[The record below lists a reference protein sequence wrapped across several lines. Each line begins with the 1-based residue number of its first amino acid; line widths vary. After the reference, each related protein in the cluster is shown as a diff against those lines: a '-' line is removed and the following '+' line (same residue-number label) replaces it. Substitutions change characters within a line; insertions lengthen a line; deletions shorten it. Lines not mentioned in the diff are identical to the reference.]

1 MQSKSTTK
9 IIIDK
14 LKLDVLFRLNV
25 SDSDIVK
32 KLKGENVV
40 TSDPIVNDLLDSLI
54 DTKTFSNWGGNH
66 NPTGKNQ
73 YTKSGQ
79 DGQVDH
85 QVDLQVDRSRSGQD
99 ADKDIDN
106 INNKNINNNNISTT
120 RVNNQSRSNLVNS
133 GQIGQIGQKN
143 QNIQNNQKN
152 QIDNQIE
159 KTRIHNALEIF
170 GNSFKATDAVVGV
183 FDKPDGTTHEGI
195 RIKNP
200 RLMAFIRQRFDS
212 NVLSKVSDWAIDHN
226 QRGHTYNATSLL
238 KLLCKFQS
246 NVEPTINFN
255 SVQAEYL
262 TFEYKQPQ
270 K

>member
-40 TSDPIVNDLLDSLI
+40 TSDPVVNDLLDSLI

-85 QVDLQVDRSRSGQD
+85 QVDHQVDRSRLGQD

-120 RVNNQSRSNLVNS
+120 HV
-133 GQIGQIGQKN
+133 
-143 QNIQNNQKN
+143 
-152 QIDNQIE
+152 
-159 KTRIHNALEIF
+159 HNALEVF

-200 RLMAFIRQRFDS
+200 RLMAFVRQRFDKS
-212 NVLSKVSDWAIDHN
+212 VLSKVSDWAIDHN

-255 SVQAEYL
+255 SVQSEFL

>member
-1 MQSKSTTK
+1 MTKNKATFQPTVRPDWAGAMDYISESEQVKIFQAILMFPSVDLIESAFWQKTIKPDLEQQYKTFIESCQKKAIGIRKRWENEKSIDMNTNVIDNYTNV
-9 IIIDK
+9 IDK
-14 LKLDVLFRLNV
+14 DSPLKNK
-25 SDSDIVK
+25 IK
-32 KLKGENVV
+32 
-40 TSDPIVNDLLDSLI
+40 
-54 DTKTFSNWGGNH
+54 
-66 NPTGKNQ
+66 
-73 YTKSGQ
+73 
-79 DGQVDH
+79 
-85 QVDLQVDRSRSGQD
+85 
-99 ADKDIDN
+99 
-106 INNKNINNNNISTT
+106 NKNNVEEEDNNISTT
-120 RVNNQSRSNLVNS
+120 RINN
-133 GQIGQIGQKN
+133 
-143 QNIQNNQKN
+143 QNNQKN

-159 KTRIHNALEIF
+159 KTRIHNALEVF
-170 GNSFKATDAVVGV
+170 GNSFKATDAVVDI
-183 FDKPDGTTHEGI
+183 FDRPDGTTREGI

-200 RLMAFIRQRFDS
+200 RLMAFVRQRFDS

>member
-1 MQSKSTTK
+1 MQSKLTTK

-25 SDSDIVK
+25 SGDLILK
-32 KLKGENVV
+32 RIKGEEIQ
-40 TSDPIVNDLLDSLI
+40 TDDPIVNDLLDSLI
-54 DTKTFSNWGGNH
+54 DVKTFDNWGGAREGAGRKPLKTNE
-66 NPTGKNQ
+66 NNQ
-73 YTKSGQ
+73 LENQ
-79 DGQVDH
+79 DEKIKMIK
-85 QVDLQVDRSRSGQD
+85 SRSNQD

-106 INNKNINNNNISTT
+106 INNKNINNNISTT
-120 RVNNQSRSNLVNS
+120 RV
-133 GQIGQIGQKN
+133 I
-143 QNIQNNQKN
+143 KN

-159 KTRIHNALEIF
+159 KTRVHNALEVF
-170 GNSFKATDAVVGV
+170 GNSFKASDAIVGV

-200 RLMAFIRQRFDS
+200 RLMAFVRQRFDKA
-212 NVLSKVSDWAIDHN
+212 VLSKVSDWAIDHN

-255 SVQAEYL
+255 NVQAEFL
-262 TFEYKQPQ
+262 SFEYKQPQ

>member
-1 MQSKSTTK
+1 MDRKKGGIMQSKLTTK

-25 SDSDIVK
+25 SGDLILK
-32 KLKGENVV
+32 RIKGEEIQID
-40 TSDPIVNDLLDSLI
+40 DPIVNDLLDSLI
-54 DTKTFSNWGGNH
+54 DVKTFDNWGGAREGAGRKPLKTN
-66 NPTGKNQ
+66 KNNQ
-73 YTKSGQ
+73 LENQ
-79 DGQVDH
+79 DEKIKMIK
-85 QVDLQVDRSRSGQD
+85 SRSNQD

-106 INNKNINNNNISTT
+106 INNKNINNNISTT
-120 RVNNQSRSNLVNS
+120 RVN
-133 GQIGQIGQKN
+133 N

-159 KTRIHNALEIF
+159 KTHIHNALEVF
-170 GNSFKATDAVVGV
+170 GNSFKASDAVVGV

-200 RLMAFIRQRFDS
+200 RLMAFVRQRFDKS
-212 NVLSKVSDWAIDHN
+212 VLSKVSDWAIDHN

-255 SVQAEYL
+255 SVQSEFL

>member
-1 MQSKSTTK
+1 MQSKLTTK

-25 SDSDIVK
+25 SGDLILK
-32 KLKGENVV
+32 RIKGEEIQ
-40 TSDPIVNDLLDSLI
+40 TDDPIVNDLLDSLI
-54 DTKTFSNWGGNH
+54 DVKTFDNWGGAREGAGRKPLKTNE
-66 NPTGKNQ
+66 NNQ
-73 YTKSGQ
+73 LENQ
-79 DGQVDH
+79 DEKIKMIK
-85 QVDLQVDRSRSGQD
+85 SRSNQD

-106 INNKNINNNNISTT
+106 INNNNNINNNISTT
-120 RVNNQSRSNLVNS
+120 RA
-133 GQIGQIGQKN
+133 
-143 QNIQNNQKN
+143 
-152 QIDNQIE
+152 
-159 KTRIHNALEIF
+159 HNALEVF

-200 RLMAFIRQRFDS
+200 RLMAFIRQRFDKA
-212 NVLSKVSDWAIDHN
+212 VLSKVSDWAIDHN

>member
-106 INNKNINNNNISTT
+106 INNKNINNNISTT
-120 RVNNQSRSNLVNS
+120 HV
-133 GQIGQIGQKN
+133 
-143 QNIQNNQKN
+143 
-152 QIDNQIE
+152 
-159 KTRIHNALEIF
+159 HNALEVF

-200 RLMAFIRQRFDS
+200 RLMAFVRQRFDKS
-212 NVLSKVSDWAIDHN
+212 VLSKVSDWAIDHN

-255 SVQAEYL
+255 SVQSEFL